1 MKMGRC
7 IAPRTWNSSLLIVVL
22 LYSNYTVFFN
32 HVLVNGLSSSSSP
45 MPSPDGGKPSQFN
58 SSWKNVKIDP
68 PDFFDKDIDTVV
80 GEAGDAVEKVL
91 NLEVCEFEDQDNS
104 HNVLMPQNRG
114 RIGIEVDG
122 ARFLL
127 SSEMKKDFLMK
138 AYTERL
144 AVERVISTEKKSS
157 KVPTHNVS
165 PNYDSLEL
173 EVDLFNDLS
182 QVRPSSQVI
191 DRDMRMEDLGMRIFT
206 LKLASKLS
214 RLEGSKKQR
223 RRVTIFF
230 RNIQLAL
237 MASRELQLLKDQ
249 NNSPT
254 FQSISVFCIKDDL
267 PEDFFCE
274 RDLLGVRERRKKL
287 LTGYVNGDNGIAI
300 IVQPRISELPDV
312 QRVTM
317 SSATAFVP
325 LLLVS
330 PRMENPIETESL
342 ELAGSYG
349 GSEPSRH
356 PWYLNDFLPPVFAW
370 IVDKTPKGRQYNIA
384 MTRSVKDKDQ
394 AWHLFHATA
403 SQNNFQD
410 FDKNISESANYSKY
424 QYFASIPSSTGRPN
438 HELIETLYN
447 DWRIRLK
454 NRGKVGE

>member
-1 MKMGRC
+1 MF
-7 IAPRTWNSSLLIVVL
+7 SLM
-22 LYSNYTVFFN
+22 VFLPP
-32 HVLVNGLSSSSSP
+32 HRRL

-165 PNYDSLEL
+165 HNYDSLEL

-182 QVRPSSQVI
+182 QVRPSSQVT

-249 NNSPT
+249 SNSQS

-274 RDLLGVRERRKKL
+274 RDLLGARERRKKL

-312 QRVTM
+312 QRIT
-317 SSATAFVP
+317 FR
-325 LLLVS
+325 L
-330 PRMENPIETESL
+330 
-342 ELAGSYG
+342 G
-349 GSEPSRH
+349 
-356 PWYLNDFLPPVFAW
+356 
-370 IVDKTPKGRQYNIA
+370 
-384 MTRSVKDKDQ
+384 
-394 AWHLFHATA
+394 
-403 SQNNFQD
+403 
-410 FDKNISESANYSKY
+410 
-424 QYFASIPSSTGRPN
+424 
-438 HELIETLYN
+438 
-447 DWRIRLK
+447 WRIQLRQ
-454 NRGKVGE
+454 RA